1 MAKQRPNLG
10 TFAAPTSQLVAP
22 IQQQATPLNE
32 QAIRD
37 AYSFADSFSELSQA
51 MGSLYISMKKR
62 ENEEQVRTGQEIV
75 NANRK
80 TYAELVR
87 SGDINPSENPWM
99 AVGAQI
105 ASGVLESSKSRAEF
119 QMEYDR
125 RIAENPELLKD
136 NQFFDALAA
145 SFAQNKQA
153 EFGTAKYLSDS
164 FFDSFNPYL
173 TAMGMKHSE
182 NIVKYRQGK
191 IVQSLRVKV
200 DEILQDLTTDRGFG
214 KRMDGSQKDIGWEGV
229 MYDLDGNAVTEKSI
243 TVEFDDIG
251 PVEIPMIV
259 PGLSTATKE
268 KIVYENAT
276 LDDLPIEDQKY
287 IIDHAIDQMKQ
298 GRTPFFDTEDRLDQL
313 VPEVQA
319 YMDEMGANMGM
330 PRTAN
335 LTAAAHLVEAMKG
348 SSTTYLA
355 EEILGRLKGG
365 TGAIKD
371 TEEVKV
377 MLADAREDIDK
388 VRFEIQHQREK
399 TVAAL
404 LIEKAYRDSFSSE
417 GESGYEESWD
427 ALEQQ
432 LLKSSTI
439 SVEERGKILDQ
450 FNERWNNGAREG
462 RESIDRSDLKAIKQ
476 FMSEDMEKYGVG
488 QMNGLTLGVANWQGI
503 RLQFD
508 EHLRVFDVEPT
519 SAKAKDAEKKIRD
532 SINMRL
538 GLMETQATTRLSEN
552 ARAFGL
558 SAGDPRLAT
567 LDVRK
572 DDPLNLREA
581 KQNIR
586 IALKTNEMMAAIHFG
601 LEDRLTGLR
610 SIGISGI
617 SVDVERGVR
626 PELADLV
633 YMYRTGMMGL
643 IPMEKVFG
651 TGEAGK
657 RMQVF
662 LRSVSLSMDN
672 NVDLPNAV
680 RDAAQ
685 QANMV
690 TSYNAKDLLDLDI
703 GGQQLTDIQDYLAE
717 LANDYT
723 DSYFP
728 FSYWDD
734 PVHPDSVTSL
744 NSMFTRRYFEVI
756 NQTGGAHETALEEA
770 DKFVRSNTH
779 FIRNSFIPKG
789 EFDAAN
795 VSSEYLVN
803 FIDMEAGPN
812 VKDAALVLVGYGG
825 NGQGVYALR
834 TPDGN
839 AVTDRYYTTADI
851 VNNERPRDERGE
863 VIEGAL
869 TVRERVIQRMGSAEA
884 SKRLSILETRR
895 AGFREMRGKLKQ

>member
-1 MAKQRPNLG
+1 MAKQRPTLG
-10 TFAAPTSQLVAP
+10 TFASPTSQLVTP
-22 IQQQATPLNE
+22 VQKQATPLNE
-32 QAIRD
+32 QSIRD
-37 AYSFADSFSELSQA
+37 LYSFADSFSELSQTVGQLA
-51 MGSLYISMKKR
+51 TVLTKEY
-62 ENEEQVRTGQEIV
+62 NDEQVRLGQQIV
-75 NANRK
+75 NSNRK
-80 TYAELVR
+80 TYGDLVKT
-87 SGDINPSENPWM
+87 GQINPSENPWM
-99 AVGAQI
+99 AVGAQV
-105 ASGVLESSKSRAEF
+105 ASGVLEGAKSRAEF
-119 QMEYDR
+119 QKEYDR

-136 NQFFDALAA
+136 NQFFDVLAA
-145 SFAQNKQA
+145 NFAQNKQA

-164 FFDSFNPYL
+164 FFDTFNPYL
-173 TAMGMKHSE
+173 TAMGMKHAE

-200 DEILQDLTTDRGFG
+200 DEVLQDLTTDRGFG
-214 KRMDGSQKDIGWEGV
+214 RRADGSQKDIGWEGV

-259 PGLSTATKE
+259 PGLSMVTKE

-287 IIDHAIDQMKQ
+287 IIDHAIGQMKQ

-348 SSTTYLA
+348 SGTTYLA
-355 EEILGRLKGG
+355 EDILGRLKGG

-399 TVAAL
+399 TIASL
-404 LIEKAYRDSFSSE
+404 LIEKGYRDSFSTE
-417 GESGYEESWD
+417 GEAGYEASWD

-462 RESIDRSDLKAIKQ
+462 RESIDRADLKNIRR
-476 FMSEDMEKYGVG
+476 FMAEDMQRYGVG
-488 QMNGLTLGVANWQGI
+488 QMSGLTLGVANWQGI
-503 RLQFD
+503 RLKFD
-508 EHLRVFDVEPT
+508 EHLRTFDVEPT
-519 SAKAKDAEKKIRD
+519 SAKAKDAEKRVRD
-532 SINMRL
+532 SINSRL
-538 GLMETQATTRLSEN
+538 NLMETEATTRLSES

-558 SAGDPRLAT
+558 AVGDPRLAT
-567 LDVRK
+567 LDVGEQ
-572 DDPLNLREA
+572 DPQNLREA

-586 IALKTNEMMAAIHFG
+586 IALKTNEIMAAIHFG
-601 LEDRLTGLR
+601 LEDRLSGLR
-610 SIGISGI
+610 SIATSGI

-633 YMYRTGMMGL
+633 YMYRTGMGGQ
-643 IPMEKVFG
+643 IPLDKVFG
-651 TGEAGK
+651 TGPAGN
-657 RMQVF
+657 RMKVF

-672 NVDLPNAV
+672 DMNMDDAV

-685 QANMV
+685 QTNMV
-690 TSYNAKDLLDLDI
+690 TSSNAKELLDLDI

-717 LANDYT
+717 LSNDYT

-734 PVHPDSVTSL
+734 PVHPDSITSL

-756 NQTGGAHETALEEA
+756 NQTGGAHETALAEA

-825 NGQGVYALR
+825 NGQGVFALR
-834 TPDGN
+834 TPDGS
-839 AVTDRYYTTADI
+839 AVTNRYYTAADI
-851 VNNERPRDERGE
+851 TNNDRPRDERGE

-869 TVRERVIQRMGSAEA
+869 SMRQRVVQRMGSAEA
-884 SKRLSILETRR
+884 SKRLSILEMRNSARR
-895 AGFREMRGKLKQ
+895 EGYGKPKF

>member
-1 MAKQRPNLG
+1 MAKQRPTLG
-10 TFAAPTSQLVAP
+10 TFASPTSQLVQP
-22 IQQQATPLNE
+22 IQEQATPLNE

-51 MGSLYISMKKR
+51 MGNLYVSMKQKA
-62 ENEEQVRTGQEIV
+62 NAEEVRAGQEIV
-75 NANRK
+75 NSNRK
-80 TYAELVR
+80 TYADLVK
-87 SGDINPSENPWM
+87 SGEINPSENPWM
-99 AVGAQI
+99 AVGAQA
-105 ASGVLESSKSRAEF
+105 ASGVLESSKARAEF

-125 RIAENPELLKD
+125 RTTENPELLKD

-145 SFAQNKQA
+145 SFAQNKKA
-153 EFGTAKYLSDS
+153 EFGTAQYLNDS

-173 TAMGMKHSE
+173 AAMGMKHSE

-191 IVQSLRVKV
+191 IIQSLRVKV
-200 DEILQDLTTDRGFG
+200 DEIFQDVTTDRGFG
-214 KRMDGSQKDIGWEGV
+214 KRMDGSQKDIGWEGA
-229 MYDLDGNAVTEKSI
+229 MYDLDGNVVTEKSV
-243 TVEFDDIG
+243 TFEFDDSG

-259 PGLSTATKE
+259 PGLSVSAKE

-276 LDDLPIEDQKY
+276 LDDLPIEDQKH
-287 IIDHAIDQMKQ
+287 IIDHALGQMKQ

-313 VPEVQA
+313 VPELQA

-335 LTAAAHLVEAMKG
+335 LTTAAHLVEAMKG
-348 SSTTYLA
+348 SGTTYLA
-355 EEILGRLKGG
+355 EDILGRLKGG
-365 TGAIKD
+365 TGTIKD
-371 TEEVKV
+371 TEEVKA
-377 MLADAREDIDK
+377 MLTDAREDIDK

-399 TVAAL
+399 TIASL
-404 LIEKAYRDSFSSE
+404 LINKAYRDSFDTE
-417 GESGYEESWD
+417 GEEGYEASWD

-462 RESIDRSDLKAIKQ
+462 RESLDRGDLKIIRR
-476 FMSEDMEKYGVG
+476 FMAEDMERYGVG
-488 QMNGLTLGVANWQGI
+488 QMSGLTLDVANWQGI
-503 RLQFD
+503 KLKFD
-508 EHLRVFDVEPT
+508 EHLRTFDVEPT
-519 SAKAKDAEKKIRD
+519 SAKAKDAEKKVRD
-532 SINMRL
+532 YINERL
-538 GLMETQATTRLSEN
+538 GVMNVEATTRLSES
-552 ARAFGL
+552 AMAFGL
-558 SAGDPRLAT
+558 TAGDERLST
-567 LDVRK
+567 LDSGPK
-572 DDPLNLREA
+572 DPVILREA

-586 IALKTNEMMAAIHFG
+586 IALKTNEIMAAIHFG
-601 LEDRLTGLR
+601 LEDRLSGLR
-610 SIGISGI
+610 SIATSGI
-617 SVDVERGVR
+617 SVDVERGIR

-633 YMYRTGMMGL
+633 YMYRTGMGGQ
-643 IPMEKVFG
+643 IPLDKVFG
-651 TGEAGK
+651 TGPAGN
-657 RMQVF
+657 RMKVF

-672 NVDLPNAV
+672 NMNMDDAV

-685 QANMV
+685 QTNMV
-690 TSYNAKDLLDLDI
+690 TSYNAKELLDLDI

-717 LANDYT
+717 LSNDYT

-734 PVHPDSVTSL
+734 PVHPDSITSL

-779 FIRNSFIPKG
+779 FIRNAFIPKG

-825 NGQGVYALR
+825 NGQGVFALR
-834 TPDGN
+834 TPDGS
-839 AVTDRYYTTADI
+839 AVMNRYYTTGDI
-851 VNNERPRDERGE
+851 TNNDRPRDERGE

-869 TVRERVIQRMGSAEA
+869 SMRERVFQRMGSAEA
-884 SKRLSILETRR
+884 SKRLSILEIHNAARR
-895 AGFREMRGKLKQ
+895 EGSGKPKF

>member
-335 LTAAAHLVEAMKG
+335 LTAAAHLVEAMKASG
-348 SSTTYLA
+348 TTYLA

-377 MLADAREDIDK
+377 MLADAREDVDK

-404 LIEKAYRDSFSSE
+404 LIEKAYRDSFSTE

-734 PVHPDSVTSL
+734 PVHPDSITSL